1 MMSANVLDPDFIRYL
16 VARALNGV
24 LDLSLRSS
32 DFFMFLASTVTP
44 FKGFFSAP

>member
-32 DFFMFLASTVTP
+32 DFFYVFGKYSNP
-44 FKGFFSAP
+44 F